1 MRALKRVAAAWR
13 ALVAPSVS
21 VSRGELDA
29 AKVAWMKLL
38 SREQEAQAISFS
50 ALSKAG
56 DGLVLSVAFGNPA
69 CRELEF
75 WAPLT
80 AASLG
85 AETTFGWI
93 KFKRGTAFNST
104 VLFEAIEVRA
114 ACSADLPPKP
124 SLRAS
129 IALLQGGL

>member
-1 MRALKRVAAAWR
+1 MRALHRIAAAWR

-21 VSRGELDA
+21 VSREELDT
-29 AKVAWMKLL
+29 AKADWMKLL
-38 SREQEAQAISFS
+38 AREPKAQAVSFS
-50 ALSKAG
+50 ALSNAG

-80 AASLG
+80 ATSHG
-85 AETTFGWI
+85 AESTLGWI
-93 KFKRGTAFNST
+93 KFKRGMAFNST
-104 VLFEAIEVRA
+104 VLFEATEVRP
-114 ACSADLPPKP
+114 ACAEVPFPKP

-129 IALLQGGL
+129 IALLPGGP

>member
-1 MRALKRVAAAWR
+1 MRALNRVAAAWR
-13 ALVAPSVS
+13 ALVTPSVS
-21 VSRGELDA
+21 VSREELDA
-29 AKVAWMKLL
+29 AKAAWMKLIV
-38 SREQEAQAISFS
+38 RQPEAQPISFS

-85 AETTFGWI
+85 AETTVGWI
-93 KFKRGTAFNST
+93 KFKRGMAFNSR
-104 VLFEAIEVRA
+104 VLFEATEVRP
-114 ACSADLPPKP
+114 ACAADLSPEP

>member
-1 MRALKRVAAAWR
+1 MRALHRIAAAWR
-13 ALVAPSVS
+13 ALLAPGVS
-21 VSRGELDA
+21 VSPEELA
-29 AKVAWMKLL
+29 AATAAWKQMLTFEKKA
-38 SREQEAQAISFS
+38 SAASFS
-50 ALSKAG
+50 ALSRAG
-56 DGLVLSVAFGNPA
+56 DSLVLRVEFGNPA

-80 AASLG
+80 AASQG
-85 AETTFGWI
+85 AETTLGWI

-104 VLFEAIEVRA
+104 VLFEATEVRA
-114 ACSADLPPKP
+114 ACSADLPPEP

>member
-1 MRALKRVAAAWR
+1 MRALRRISAAWS
-13 ALVAPSVS
+13 ALVAPTVS
-21 VSRGELDA
+21 VSREELEA
-29 AKVAWMKLL
+29 AKAGWVQLL
-38 SREQEAQAISFS
+38 KREKDASAASFT

-56 DGLVLSVAFGNPA
+56 DALVLQVAFGNPA

-80 AASLG
+80 AASHG
-85 AETTFGWI
+85 AESTFGWI
-93 KFKRGTAFNST
+93 RFKRGMAFNST

-114 ACSADLPPKP
+114 ACSADLPPEP

-129 IALLQGGL
+129 IALLPGGL

>member
-1 MRALKRVAAAWR
+1 MRALHRIAAAWR
-13 ALVAPSVS
+13 VLIAPSVS
-21 VSRGELDA
+21 VSREELDA
-29 AKVAWMKLL
+29 AKADWMKLL
-38 SREQEAQAISFS
+38 GRESKAQAVSFS
-50 ALSKAG
+50 ALSNAG

-80 AASLG
+80 AASHG
-85 AETTFGWI
+85 AESTLGWI
-93 KFKRGTAFNST
+93 RFKRGMAFNST

-114 ACSADLPPKP
+114 ACSEDLPPEP

-129 IALLQGGL
+129 IALLRGGL